1 MIKRILVLGAGSA
14 GLLAAITLRKKLPA
28 VAVWVVRSSEMGVI
42 GVGEGTTP
50 ALPIHLFDFLGI
62 SQARF
67 YAQAEPTWKLGI
79 RFLWGPR
86 DHFDYPF
93 GARCNG
99 KWKNL
104 QRSNGFYVD
113 EDFSGAS
120 LESALMEAGRVFAR
134 DPRRGGAPEMSVP
147 FGFHIENLKLVAT
160 LEALAVELGV
170 SFVEGRVSGT
180 ERGAEG
186 IAALMLEDGRRLE
199 ADLFVDASGFRSELL
214 GRALEEPFLDYG
226 RALFCDRAVI
236 GGWERTSEPLLP
248 YTIAE
253 TMEAGWAWQ
262 IEHEHQINRGYV
274 YCSQAISDEAA
285 CEEFLR
291 KNPLAPKSPRVVK
304 FRSGR
309 YRRLW
314 VGNVVAIGNAGG
326 FVEPLEATALMM
338 VTQQCETLIGQLLQV
353 ELRPTASLRELYNRL
368 TGESFDVIRDFL
380 ALHYKLNT
388 RLDNDF
394 WRQCVA
400 DTEIGGLGPLLEFYK
415 ENGPSLAA
423 RGLVPAQGNTN
434 GLAGYLAMLVG
445 NRTPHEVYYQPLP
458 AERAMW
464 KQILAEFENEA
475 GQGMTVA
482 EALAVIRSPRWR
494 WQA

>member
-1 MIKRILVLGAGSA
+1 MIKNILILGAGSA
-14 GLLAAITLRKKLPA
+14 GLLAAIALRKKLPS
-28 VAVWVVRSSEMGVI
+28 VGVRVVRSSEMGVS
-42 GVGEGTTP
+42 GGGEGTTP
-50 ALPIHLFDFLGI
+50 ALPKHLFGYLGL
-62 SQARF
+62 SQEGF
-67 YAQAEPTWKLGI
+67 YRKAEPIWKLGI
-79 RFLWGPR
+79 RFLWGVRPY
-86 DHFDYPF
+86 FDYTF
-93 GARCNG
+93 EHQLDG
-99 KWKNL
+99 KWNNL
-104 QRSNGFYVD
+104 PRSNGFYTD
-113 EDFSGAS
+113 EEFRGVSMG
-120 LESALMEAGRVFAR
+120 SALMEAGKVFGR
-134 DPRRGGAPEMSVP
+134 DVQRGGGPKMDVP
-147 FGFHIENLKLVAT
+147 YGFHIENLKLVST

-170 SFVEGRVSGT
+170 SFLEGRVET
-180 ERGAEG
+180 AERGEEG
-186 IAALMLEDGRRLE
+186 ITAVLLEDGRRLA

-214 GRALEEPFLDYG
+214 GRALGEPFLDYG

-458 AERAMW
+458 AERATW

>member
-1 MIKRILVLGAGSA
+1 MIKNILILGAGSA
-14 GLLAAITLRKKLPA
+14 GLLAAIALRKKLPS
-28 VAVWVVRSSEMGVI
+28 VGVRVVRRSEMGVI
-42 GVGEGTTP
+42 GGGEGTTP
-50 ALPIHLFDFLGI
+50 ALPKHLFGYLGL
-62 SQARF
+62 SQEGF
-67 YAQAEPTWKLGI
+67 YRKAEPIWKLGI
-79 RFLWGPR
+79 RFLWGVRPY
-86 DHFDYPF
+86 FDYTF
-93 GARCNG
+93 EHQLDG
-99 KWKNL
+99 KWNNL
-104 QRSNGFYVD
+104 PRSNGFYTD
-113 EDFSGAS
+113 EEFRGVSMG
-120 LESALMEAGRVFAR
+120 SALMEAGKVFGR
-134 DPRRGGAPEMSVP
+134 DVQRGGGPKMDVP
-147 FGFHIENLKLVAT
+147 YGFHIENLKLVST

-170 SFVEGRVSGT
+170 SFLEGRVET
-180 ERGAEG
+180 AERGEEG
-186 IAALMLEDGRRLE
+186 ITAVVLEDGRRLE

-214 GRALEEPFLDYG
+214 GRALGEPFLDYG

-236 GGWERTSEPLLP
+236 GGWERTSEHLLP

-368 TGESFDVIRDFL
+368 TGESFDLIRDFL

-458 AERAMW
+458 AERATW
-464 KQILAEFENEA
+464 KQILVEFENEA
-475 GQGMTVA
+475 GQGLTVG
-482 EALAVIRSPRWR
+482 EALALIRSPRWR